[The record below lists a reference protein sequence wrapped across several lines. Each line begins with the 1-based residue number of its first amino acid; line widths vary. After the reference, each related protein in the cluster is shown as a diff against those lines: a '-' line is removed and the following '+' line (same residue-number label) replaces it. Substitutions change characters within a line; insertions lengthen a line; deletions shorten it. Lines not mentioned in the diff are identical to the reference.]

1 MFASFLAVIIGAA
14 LTFGILMYATQYTT
28 DETFMAIWFIIIL
41 VLASW
46 HIADKLT
53 PYITKL
59 LP

>member
-1 MFASFLAVIIGAA
+1 MFASFLAAIIGAA
-14 LTFGILMYATQYTT
+14 LTVGILMYATQYTT
-28 DETFMAIWFIIIL
+28 DKTFMTIWFIIIL

-46 HIADKLT
+46 PIADKLT